1 MSLEL
6 ETSRFMDRKK
16 PWYAERPPMVEKRIR
31 DRLGQLSASLGE
43 SNWLYGGFSAGDL
56 MMVGVLFRLKPC
68 GMLDEFPN
76 LAA

>member
-1 MSLEL
+1 
-6 ETSRFMDRKK
+6 
-16 PWYAERPPMVEKRIR
+16 MVEKRIR